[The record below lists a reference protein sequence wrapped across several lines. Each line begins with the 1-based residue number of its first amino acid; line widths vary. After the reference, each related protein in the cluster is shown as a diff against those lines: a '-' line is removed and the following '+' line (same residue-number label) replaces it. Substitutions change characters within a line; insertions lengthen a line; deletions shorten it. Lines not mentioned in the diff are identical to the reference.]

1 MNRINHCVQPIGNQI
16 QNFRRAGSLVHHPLH
31 LQPFPLEVFI
41 SFSSISSFSTYILP
55 FSKGYGALEEW
66 VA

>member
-1 MNRINHCVQPIGNQI
+1 MNRINHYVQPIGNQI
-16 QNFRRAGSLVHHPLH
+16 QNFRHAGSLVRHPLY

-41 SFSSISSFSTYILP
+41 SFSSVSFSTYILP